1 MKGMPIF
8 EFLHSWDFMVMDP
21 NDNVYASNSTY
32 QKTEVIAQDQGSPM
46 HEDPTPHDFQ
56 SIFI

>member
-1 MKGMPIF
+1 
-8 EFLHSWDFMVMDP
+8 MDP
-21 NDNVYASNSTY
+21 NDNVYVANSTH
-32 QKTEVIAQDQGSPM
+32 QKAEVIAQDQVSPM